1 MRPPILAALLALS
14 PVARAEPEGPHARE
28 AALHAQ
34 DPEAEWVR
42 ALPAP
47 RTQQAATPSPLSK
60 RVYGYVPYWVSLDL
74 AAFHW
79 DLVSDVIA
87 FSVEI
92 ATDGTVSNL
101 HSLPGAPLL
110 QAAHSHGTKVHL
122 AATLFT
128 TTGGTEIATLLG
140 SSAAA

>member
-42 ALPAP
+42 APQAQ
-47 RTQQAATPSPLSK
+47 RTQLATAQSPLFK

-92 ATDGTVSNL
+92 PTTATVSN
-101 HSLPGAPLL
+101 HHFPPAR
-110 QAAHSHGTKVHL
+110 
-122 AATLFT
+122 
-128 TTGGTEIATLLG
+128 
-140 SSAAA
+140 